1 MKSRKN
7 WWTKLTTP
15 YRLVLLNDETFE
27 EVTSF
32 QLTRMNVYVLVSTVL
47 VVMVLIT
54 VSAIVFTP
62 LKEYI
67 PGYADVDTRQTVM
80 ELKLRADSMQRA
92 LELRERYLENI
103 RRIISGELKPST
115 IYDTT
120 LKVPLRSDVGEPA
133 RVSESE
139 VQLRKEVEKLER
151 FTILQQQTVAL
162 RQPARHLVHFFLPV
176 RGGYIT
182 QPFDAARKH
191 FGVDLVAVENEPI
204 KAVLDGTVIFSGFTS
219 ETGYTIIVQHAQN
232 LLSVYKHNSSLL
244 REAGDHV
251 RAGDIIAI
259 IGNTG
264 EYSTG
269 PHLHFELWYNGMPL
283 DPAQYLPLS

>member
-1 MKSRKN
+1 MKARKKL
-7 WWTKLTTP
+7 WERLTTP

-47 VVMVLIT
+47 VVMVLVT

-92 LELRERYLENI
+92 LEMRERYLENI
-103 RRIISGELKPST
+103 RSIISGEVSPASV
-115 IYDTT
+115 YDT
-120 LKVPLRSDVGEPA
+120 LSQPVKRQDPA
-133 RVSESE
+133 ETARPSESE
-139 VQLRKEVEKLER
+139 TQLRREVEQMER
-151 FTILQQQTVAL
+151 FALLQQQPISL
-162 RQPARHLVHFFLPV
+162 RTPSRNLFHFFLPL

-182 QPFDAARKH
+182 QPFDEARKH

-204 KAVLDGTVIFSGFTS
+204 KATMDGTVVFAGFTA
-219 ETGYTIIVQHAQN
+219 ETGYSIMLQHAQN
-232 LLSVYKHNSSLL
+232 LLSVYKHNSALL
-244 REAGDHV
+244 REVGDRV

-264 EYSTG
+264 EYTTG
-269 PHLHFELWYNGMPL
+269 PHLHFEIWYNGIPL
-283 DPAQYLPLS
+283 DPEKFLPLS

>member
-1 MKSRKN
+1 MKTRKRL
-7 WWTKLTTP
+7 WERLTTP

-92 LELRERYLENI
+92 LETREMYLENI
-103 RRIISGELKPST
+103 RRIISGEMAPAAV
-115 IYDTT
+115 YDTVSQPAT
-120 LKVPLRSDVGEPA
+120 RYESVEPA
-133 RVSESE
+133 RISASE
-139 VQLRKEVEKLER
+139 VQLRREVENLER
-151 FTILQQQTVAL
+151 FAVLQQQSAPM
-162 RQPARHLVHFFLPV
+162 RQPARNLFHLFMPV

-182 QPFDAARKH
+182 QHFEPSRNH
-191 FGVDLVAVENEPI
+191 FGVDLVSVENEPI
-204 KAVLDGTVIFSGFTS
+204 KAVTDGTVVFSGFAA
-219 ETGYTIIVQHAQN
+219 ETGYTIIIQHAQN
-232 LLSVYKHNSSLL
+232 LISVYKHNSALM
-244 REAGDHV
+244 RETGDHV
-251 RAGDIIAI
+251 RAGDVIAI

-264 EYSTG
+264 ELTTG
-269 PHLHFELWYNGMPL
+269 PHLHFEIWFNGMPL
-283 DPAQYLPLS
+283 DPQKFLPLS